1 MMSEKK
7 IESHPTSKDEI
18 LFAISLYIRSS
29 CKKYRS
35 VLSVSQRVFIC

>member
-7 IESHPTSKDEI
+7 KNPTLHQKDEI
-18 LFAISLYIRSS
+18 LFAISLYIRSGY
-29 CKKYRS
+29 KNYRS